1 MAVYK
6 EKYMIIKTAEFVT
19 SVASADKLGQWTLPQ
34 FAFVGRSNVG
44 KSTLLNALVNRN
56 KLAKTSNTPGR
67 TRLINIF
74 EINKQFYFVD
84 LPGYGYAKASKE
96 EQATW
101 QKLIGAYLENSEN
114 LKMAFVLVDSRR
126 EPTERD
132 LLMVKYLYTYQ
143 IPFQVVITKT
153 DKLSRVEMLKNKSM
167 IASTLKIGLDDV
179 ITVSAEKKENLQKL
193 WEIIEK
199 KLDEANKNSD

>member
-1 MAVYK
+1 
-6 EKYMIIKTAEFVT
+6 MIIKTAEFVT

-56 KLAKTSNTPGR
+56 KLAKTGSTPGR

-74 EINKQFYFVD
+74 DINKKFYFVD

-101 QKLIGAYLENSEN
+101 QKLIGTYLQNTEH
-114 LKMAFVLVDSRR
+114 LKMVFVLVDCRHTPA
-126 EPTERD
+126 EKD
-132 LLMVKYLYTYQ
+132 KLMLQYLYSYQ
-143 IPFQVVITKT
+143 IPFCVVATKT
-153 DKLSRVEMLKNKSM
+153 DKLSRLEVRRSQSMVANELGLGVEN
-167 IASTLKIGLDDV
+167 V

-193 WEIIEK
+193 WEIIEQ
-199 KLDEANKNSD
+199 KLEDIV

>member
-1 MAVYK
+1 
-6 EKYMIIKTAEFVT
+6 MIIKTAEFVT